1 MNFSKRDYETFMK
14 MLDNIASNKFC
25 SDFDRKILNDQIV
38 FFQKCGFK
46 KLYDT
51 IKENIGVNDLIK
63 KIQNNSAIILNYGR
77 DNVVSYRE
85 KDVVADAIKDIV
97 ILQKVMEDRKQSNYI
112 NRYFNVKKK
121 TVDKNYNSTLA
132 YISDVKGKTKKEISV
147 LEQVAKTFENT
158 IVTSTNNLQSKIE
171 NIEAYENNIIER
183 YNKIYEQQKNFEN
196 ALSKQQESFRK
207 KINEQIDDLQDDVYR
222 QELAG
227 YFLREHNGLK
237 GEANIL
243 TLFLAVL
250 IYLVFQPKIVNF
262 INAIVLDNE
271 NTKIILNLF
280 VVALIILGCSFF
292 VEFIK
297 YMFIK
302 GSWSISR
309 SNNKLWVASFFKEK
323 SKNVFWMFTPY
334 WVWLSATFLGMYNI
348 LNTAYIFF
356 GSNISVNH
364 FEINI
369 FFQRIPLFMIWIW
382 FTWFCSKQFSY
393 TKQVCDEY
401 EYKYVL
407 SMSYL
412 SYRNEAKN
420 ISDGSDNEAIIVSLL
435 DSVIK
440 NIATS
445 PVQSVKVDCHTPFS
459 EVVNA
464 MKTTV
469 TKTKSEDLD

>member
-46 KLYDT
+46 ELYDT
-51 IKENIGVNDLIK
+51 IQENIGVNDLIK

>member
-46 KLYDT
+46 ELYDT
-51 IKENIGVNDLIK
+51 IQENIGVNDLIK

-445 PVQSVKVDCHTPFS
+445 PVQSVKVDSHTPFS
-459 EVVNA
+459 
-464 MKTTV
+464 
-469 TKTKSEDLD
+469 